1 MVKNKF
7 VLNSAKILS
16 PDQTDVLQNAQE
28 FTQNKAHGRW
38 QRPCVNILQFREMF
52 SQMDVWTINTVST
65 LCHVLGCLDDHEHL
79 ACLGALVRA
88 KREDETRL
96 EST

>member
-1 MVKNKF
+1 MV
-7 VLNSAKILS
+7 
-16 PDQTDVLQNAQE
+16 
-28 FTQNKAHGRW
+28 R
-38 QRPCVNILQFREMF
+38 RCVNNVSKF
-52 SQMDVWTINTVST
+52 VWTINTVST

>member
-1 MVKNKF
+1 MAAPLCEHCEHF
-7 VLNSAKILS
+7 FAML
-16 PDQTDVLQNAQE
+16 
-28 FTQNKAHGRW
+28 
-38 QRPCVNILQFREMF
+38 
-52 SQMDVWTINTVST
+52 SQMDVWTIHTVST